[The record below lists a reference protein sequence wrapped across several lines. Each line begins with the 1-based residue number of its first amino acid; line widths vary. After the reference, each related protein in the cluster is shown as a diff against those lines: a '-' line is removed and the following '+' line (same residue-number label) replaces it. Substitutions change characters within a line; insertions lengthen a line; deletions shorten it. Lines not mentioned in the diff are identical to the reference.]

1 MIVGRVF
8 LGGWQLLN
16 DREGETCSGGKR
28 TLSFCGG
35 QARKRAT
42 YEGLS
47 KERSVVMKKPR

>member
-16 DREGETCSGGKR
+16 DRDGETCSGGKR